1 MTTATA
7 PRTVHIIPR
16 GPHWVLVTDHRHGT
30 GTPFADLGAALDAAT
45 RSCDPVHVVVHE
57 RER

>member
-16 GPHWVLVTDHRHGT
+16 GSNWVLVMDHRHGA
-30 GTPFADLGAALDAAT
+30 GTPFADLGTALDAAT
-45 RSCDPVHVVVHE
+45 RSGDPVHVIVHE
-57 RER
+57 RQG

>member
-7 PRTVHIIPR
+7 PRTMHIIPR
-16 GPHWVLVTDHRHGT
+16 GPHWVLVTGYPHEA

-45 RSCDPVHVVVHE
+45 RGGDPVHIVVHE